1 MQAIIVIPTYNER
14 ENLEQLVE
22 KIQCYAN
29 DLHILIVDD
38 NSPDG
43 TGELADELSRKY
55 PGKLFVLHREKKE
68 GLGRAYV
75 AGFKHVLKK
84 DYEIILQMDADLS
97 HNPSHI
103 PSFLKQIRDCDLVLG
118 SRYLHGIS
126 VVNWDFKRL
135 ILSKVASK
143 YVRFITGMPF
153 TDTTG
158 GFKCWRR
165 EALESVGLEDLFS
178 IGYLFIVETTYK
190 AYRKG
195 FKVSE
200 VPIIFIERDLG
211 QSKISWA
218 IIWESFW
225 GVLKLKL
232 KY

>member
-1 MQAIIVIPTYNER
+1 MRAIVVIPTYNER
-14 ENLEQLVE
+14 ENLERLVE
-22 KIQCYAN
+22 KIQCHAN

-43 TGELADELSRKY
+43 TGDIADELSRKY
-55 PGKLFVLHREKKE
+55 PSKLFVLHREKKE

-75 AGFKHVLKK
+75 AGFKHVLTK

-97 HNPSHI
+97 HNPSYI
-103 PSFLKQIRDCDLVLG
+103 PSFLQQVRDCDLVLG
-118 SRYLHGIS
+118 SRYLRGIS

-143 YVRFITGMPF
+143 YVRLITGMPF

-165 EALESVGLEDLFS
+165 ETLESIGLEALFS
-178 IGYLFIVETTYK
+178 IGYLFIVETTYR

-195 FKVSE
+195 FKVIE

-211 QSKISWA
+211 RSKISWA
-218 IIWESFW
+218 VIWESFW
-225 GVLKLKL
+225 GVLKLRL